1 MPPLSPYPSSVLGN
15 PTGLDPNLYTD
26 PAADG
31 SSGSTG
37 EVYGPPAPVAPFNI
51 QSQGVSGASNPSA
64 GGAAQSGPPIQ
75 PIPPQGS
82 GLGGMGTSQ
91 SNPFALSQAMSI
103 MQGQIANNNGLVN
116 QKNLI
121 LQQLYGVPL
130 TDAQKA
136 NLDPSLA
143 SVLESGDR
151 NAIDFN
157 LRLLNDQ
164 IAGRTNTLDQSI
176 QTLTTGYNTA
186 IQQAETNKNDAIT
199 NVLNYAKANGQ
210 KPSVIMQA
218 LYPQYAQQLGPA
230 LDAVSAPYGAN
241 IPPVPGQI
249 GYTGVSSLGSLL
261 GYYTQGNTSA
271 VPGTGYTGAILQQ
284 LQGTGLTLN
293 SPPDQLMGYIPQI
306 AQGIAN
312 GENISPQ
319 LLAAT
324 NNPGAIEQATALQ
337 YGLPT
342 TANGYY
348 DSNNGIT
355 YAQFADQDTGM
366 QALQTLLGSYLESSA
381 APIDPAPPNPTDPK
395 SNAIDQTTGLSPNSI
410 YENAIEYAF
419 TGKTPALGL
428 GNASQTRAAR
438 DAIQNKAGAIAA
450 AAGTTFPQLQ
460 ALYKSNEAAATQTVE
475 RLARVESVSQAMT
488 LNIPRLAQLAD
499 QVKAE
504 GIDITEA
511 DLQATQAQIESKF
524 GSGPA
529 ASYIELINTM
539 RSDYSAM
546 QSGLAGS
553 RGGQFFAAQA
563 ADAIPIGLS
572 GQQYQQIGQ
581 TIQLSAQNATQ
592 AINGETQTLLGISG
606 GLQAQVPGGTSGAG
620 ATGSTPAP
628 TATPPASTNPNDPLN
643 LGL

>member
-1 MPPLSPYPSSVLGN
+1 MADDITN
-15 PTGLDPNLYTD
+15 PANPFKVDEQAEIGATP
-26 PAADG
+26 PAANPAG
-31 SSGSTG
+31 PSGAPI
-37 EVYGPPAPVAPFNI
+37 PPAG
-51 QSQGVSGASNPSA
+51 GV
-64 GGAAQSGPPIQ
+64 AQSGPPIQ
-75 PIPPQGS
+75 PLAPQGS
-82 GLGGMGTSQ
+82 GIGGMGATQ

-186 IQQAETNKNDAIT
+186 VQQAETNKNDAIT

-210 KPSVIMQA
+210 KPSVIMNA
-218 LYPQYAQQLGPA
+218 LYPQYAQQLGPM
-230 LDAVSAPYGAN
+230 LDQIAAPYGAY
-241 IPPVPGQI
+241 IPPV
-249 GYTGVSSLGSLL
+249 TGSTGITSLGSLL
-261 GYYTQGNTSA
+261 GYYTQGNAATT
-271 VPGTGYTGAILQQ
+271 PGQGYTGAILQQ
-284 LQGTGLTLN
+284 LQGTGLDLN
-293 SPPDQLMGYIPQI
+293 SSPDQLMGYIPQI

-312 GENISPQ
+312 GENISPA

-342 TANGYY
+342 TTNGYT
-348 DSNNGIT
+348 DPGNGIT

-366 QALQTLLGSYLESSA
+366 QALQTLVGQYLQTGATPINA
-381 APIDPAPPNPTDPK
+381 APPDPTDPK
-395 SNAIDQTTGLSPNSI
+395 SNVADPTTGLSPSAI
-410 YENAIEYAF
+410 YGDAIEYAF

-428 GNASQTRAAR
+428 GNATQTRAAR

-511 DLQATQAQIESKF
+511 DLQASAATIESKF

-563 ADAIPIGLS
+563 ADAIPVGLS
-572 GQQYQQIGQ
+572 SEQYQAIGQ

-592 AINGETQTLLGISG
+592 AINGETQTLLGTSG
-606 GLQAQVPGGTSGAG
+606 GLQSQIPGGTTGPSGA
-620 ATGSTPAP
+620 
-628 TATPPASTNPNDPLN
+628 ATPPATPPAPTNPNDPLN

>member
-1 MPPLSPYPSSVLGN
+1 MALPQQFLNQYGQ
-15 PTGLDPNLYTD
+15 TITD
-26 PAADG
+26 DG
-31 SSGSTG
+31 SSGATG
-37 EVYGPPAPVAPFNI
+37 PVTPFGPDAPQATDPNATDPNANPPAGQTTQP
-51 QSQGVSGASNPSA
+51 QGAGQGSALGATPGAGAGAS
-64 GGAAQSGPPIQ
+64 SGMA
-75 PIPPQGS
+75 
-82 GLGGMGTSQ
+82 GMGASQ
-91 SNPFALSQAMSI
+91 SNPFALSQAMGI
-103 MQGQIANNNGLVN
+103 MQGQITNNNGLVD
-116 QKNLI
+116 QKNLM

-136 NLDPSLA
+136 TMDPSLA
-143 SVLESGDR
+143 SVLNSGDR

-176 QTLTTGYNTA
+176 STLTTGYNTA
-186 IQQAETNKNDAIT
+186 VQQAETDKNDAVT

-218 LYPQYAQQLGPA
+218 LYPQYAQQLGPM
-230 LDAVSAPYGAN
+230 LDQIAAPYGAY
-241 IPPVPGQI
+241 IPPAAGS
-249 GYTGVSSLGSLL
+249 TGITSLGSLL
-261 GYYTQGNTSA
+261 GYYTQGNASTT
-271 VPGTGYTGAILQQ
+271 PGDGYTGAILQQ
-284 LQGTGLTLN
+284 LQGTGVTLN
-293 SPPDQLMGYIPQI
+293 SSPDQLMGYIPQI

-312 GENISPQ
+312 GENISPA

-324 NNPGAIEQATALQ
+324 NNPGAIEQATAEM

-342 TANGYY
+342 TANGYT
-348 DSNNGIT
+348 DSNGTT
-355 YAQFADQDTGM
+355 YAQFADKDTGM
-366 QALQTLLGSYLESSA
+366 QALQTLVGNYLQTGATPIDA
-381 APIDPAPPNPTDPK
+381 APPDPKDPK
-395 SNAIDQTTGLSPNSI
+395 SNTIDPTTGLSANSI

-428 GNASQTRAAR
+428 GNATQTRAAR

-450 AAGTTFPQLQ
+450 AAGQTFPQLQ
-460 ALYKSNEAAATQTVE
+460 ALYKSNETAATQTVE

-488 LNIPRLAQLAD
+488 LNIPRLMTLAD

-511 DLQATQAQIESKF
+511 DLQSSAATIESKF

-572 GQQYQQIGQ
+572 SEQYKAIGD
-581 TIQLSAQNATQ
+581 TIQLSSQNATQ

-606 GLQAQVPGGTSGAG
+606 GLGAQVPGGTSGAS
-620 ATGSTPAP
+620 GSSSDYQAYLK
-628 TATPPASTNPNDPLN
+628 AIQ
-643 LGL
+643 